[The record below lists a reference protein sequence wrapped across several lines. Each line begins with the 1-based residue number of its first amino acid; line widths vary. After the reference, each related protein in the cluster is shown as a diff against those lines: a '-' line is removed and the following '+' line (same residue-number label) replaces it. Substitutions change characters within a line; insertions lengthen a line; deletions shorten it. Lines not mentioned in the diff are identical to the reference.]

1 MDSFEFEYGRTLE
14 NVEVQYITYGVP
26 KYDDKGIITNA
37 IVFFPTYNATYSY
50 LGEAHNYIL
59 ENSNFSD
66 EFFFID
72 IRALGTPDSC
82 SPSNTGLNYDF
93 PSYSIKDL
101 VNFKRQF
108 LVEKFNLKKV
118 LGLVGEGVGG
128 YQALKWAC
136 EYPDEM
142 KFILIVNSAA
152 KVSGYKYI
160 VAKVLEN
167 IIDATEDYYTDGY
180 SVSKT
185 KSIITVNSILFA
197 HTASKKVF
205 NNMENDEIQ
214 AVFDDFN
221 DECFFTDIYDL
232 KFRNDCDMAF
242 DVTNQLSNIKAK
254 SLFVGTNKNYFHS
267 EYDMQPFRELVKDA
281 IILTKEDEKE
291 DYYYN
296 NDDYVVIGDSI
307 ISFLNQF
314 LK

>member
-167 IIDATEDYYTDGY
+167 IIDATEDYYTD
-180 SVSKT
+180 
-185 KSIITVNSILFA
+185 
-197 HTASKKVF
+197 
-205 NNMENDEIQ
+205 
-214 AVFDDFN
+214 
-221 DECFFTDIYDL
+221 
-232 KFRNDCDMAF
+232 
-242 DVTNQLSNIKAK
+242 
-254 SLFVGTNKNYFHS
+254 
-267 EYDMQPFRELVKDA
+267 
-281 IILTKEDEKE
+281 
-291 DYYYN
+291 
-296 NDDYVVIGDSI
+296 
-307 ISFLNQF
+307 
-314 LK
+314 

>member
-108 LVEKFNLKKV
+108 LVEKFNLKIH
-118 LGLVGEGVGG
+118 
-128 YQALKWAC
+128 
-136 EYPDEM
+136 
-142 KFILIVNSAA
+142 FNSQF
-152 KVSGYKYI
+152 SGQ
-160 VAKVLEN
+160 
-167 IIDATEDYYTDGY
+167 G
-180 SVSKT
+180 
-185 KSIITVNSILFA
+185 
-197 HTASKKVF
+197 
-205 NNMENDEIQ
+205 
-214 AVFDDFN
+214 
-221 DECFFTDIYDL
+221 
-232 KFRNDCDMAF
+232 FR
-242 DVTNQLSNIKAK
+242 L
-254 SLFVGTNKNYFHS
+254 
-267 EYDMQPFRELVKDA
+267 
-281 IILTKEDEKE
+281 
-291 DYYYN
+291 
-296 NDDYVVIGDSI
+296 
-307 ISFLNQF
+307 
-314 LK
+314 